1 LLRIKLHST
10 MWQNRLHPRTPVLK
24 TGKIAIAQTPEN
36 AGDIIDCAVFDLSA
50 GGACILVSNPAQ
62 IPDVFQMSVG
72 PNDVYTCRVVW
83 RALKR
88 IGVSF
93 QVTTGSGQPFG

>member
-1 LLRIKLHST
+1 
-10 MWQNRLHPRTPVLK
+10 MWQNRRHPRLLVLK
-24 TGKIAIAQTPEN
+24 TGKIAIAETPGN
-36 AGDIIDCAVFDLSA
+36 AEDVIDCAVFDLSA
-50 GGACILVSNPAQ
+50 GGACILVPNPAR
-62 IPDVFQMSVG
+62 IPDAFQMSVG

-93 QVTTGSGQPFG
+93 QVTGSGKPFG